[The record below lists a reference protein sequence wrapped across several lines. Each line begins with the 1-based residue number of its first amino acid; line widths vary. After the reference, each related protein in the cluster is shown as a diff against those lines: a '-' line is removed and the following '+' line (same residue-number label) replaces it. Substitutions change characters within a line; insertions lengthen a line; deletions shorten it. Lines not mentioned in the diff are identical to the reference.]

1 MAIDYGFFNSKNG
14 DRKYNSEQI
23 SQYFKGLLSGGVL
36 ANVSDGLQVYSNGG
50 MEIKVKPGRAFDSKH
65 HWMENNTD
73 YVISL
78 SASSVNLNRI
88 DRIVVKFD
96 VTEEKR
102 NAEIIVKEGTPG
114 TTPIAPNLLRTDE
127 IEEYCLAEIY
137 IGKNVEEITQSAI
150 TDTRPDNNICGW
162 VTGLIEQVDTS
173 TLYEQWRTSYNEYY
187 EEATASFESWVAELQ
202 TILDENVA
210 GNLLNLIN
218 ENASN
223 IEANSQQI
231 TQNTTDIATKA
242 STETYTATLTSS
254 GWSSKAPY
262 TQTVTVTGI
271 LTTDNPVID
280 VVLSTTTSTAL
291 NQLEA
296 WGNVSKIVTGANSI
310 TATCLEDKPEVDIPI
325 QIKVVR

>member
-114 TTPIAPNLLRTDE
+114 TIPIAPNLLRTDE

-162 VTGLIEQVDTS
+162 VTGLIDQVDTS
-173 TLYEQWRTSYNEYY
+173 TLYEQWRTAYNEYY
-187 EEATASFESWVAELQ
+187 EEATASFELWVAELQ
-202 TILDENVA
+202 TILDEDVA

-218 ENASN
+218 K
-223 IEANSQQI
+223 
-231 TQNTTDIATKA
+231 NTNDIATKA

-254 GWSSKAPY
+254 DWSSTAPY

-296 WGNVSKIVTGANSI
+296 WGNVSKIVTGTDSI

>member
-1 MAIDYGFFNSKNG
+1 MAIEYGFFNSKNG

-23 SQYFKGLLSGGVL
+23 SQYFKGLLSGGVF

-50 MEIKVKPGRAFDSKH
+50 MEIKVKPGRSFDSKH

-114 TTPIAPNLLRTDE
+114 TIPIAPNLLRTDE

-162 VTGLIEQVDTS
+162 VTGLIDQVDTS
-173 TLYEQWRTSYNEYY
+173 TLYEQWRTSYNQYY

-202 TILDENVA
+202 TILDEDVA

-218 ENASN
+218 K
-223 IEANSQQI
+223 
-231 TQNTTDIATKA
+231 NTNDIATKA

-254 GWSSKAPY
+254 GWSSAAPY

-271 LTTDNPVID
+271 LTKDNPVID
-280 VVLSTTTSTAL
+280 VVLSTTNSTAL

-310 TATCLEDKPEVDIPI
+310 TATCLEDKPEADIPI